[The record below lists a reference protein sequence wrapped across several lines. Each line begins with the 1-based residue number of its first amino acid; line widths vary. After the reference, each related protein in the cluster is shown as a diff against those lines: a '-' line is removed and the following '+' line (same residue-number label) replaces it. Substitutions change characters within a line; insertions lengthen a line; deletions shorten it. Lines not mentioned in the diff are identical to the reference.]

1 MTAFLKPLNITVLA
15 GGISKEREVSLASGS
30 QISAALRR
38 RGHTVFQADISP
50 ENLAALDHRP
60 CDLVFPALHGTFGE
74 DGQLQEILESRGM
87 AYVGSGPAAAKLAMD
102 KVAAKSVFAEKC
114 IATPNWQVVSNGKFK
129 DSWTPRS
136 GIGYPCVIKPI
147 ADGSSVACR
156 ICCNISDARAHLSEF
171 LPQYGAMLVEKFIS
185 GPELTVGIVDG
196 TALPIIQIR
205 PAAAFYD
212 YQAKYTR
219 DDTEYV
225 FDIALPEAV
234 LHKVRRMAL
243 DTYACLGSRHLAR
256 VDIMVDQATMEPMV
270 LELNSLPGFTSH
282 SLVPKA
288 AARAGIAFDELCER
302 LSAMALR
309 DQSPVPV
316 RTPAQPHT

>member
-1 MTAFLKPLNITVLA
+1 MTALIKPLNITLLS
-15 GGISKEREVSLASGS
+15 GGVSREREVSLASGS
-30 QISAALRR
+30 QIAAALRR
-38 RGHTVFQADISP
+38 RGHTVFEADIGP
-50 ENLAALDHRP
+50 ENLSALDHRP

-74 DGQLQEILESRGM
+74 DGQLQEILESRGV
-87 AYVGSGPAAAKLAMD
+87 AYVGSRPAAAKLAMD
-102 KVAAKSVFAEKC
+102 KVAAKSVLAEKC
-114 IATPNWQVVSNGKFK
+114 IATPNWQVVSSGKYK

-147 ADGSSVACR
+147 ADGSSMACR
-156 ICCNISDARAHLSEF
+156 ICTNISDARSHLSEF

-185 GPELTVGIVDG
+185 GPELTVGILDDA
-196 TALPIIQIR
+196 ALPIIQVR

-234 LHKVRRMAL
+234 LNKVRQMAL
-243 DTYACLGSRHLAR
+243 ETYTCIGSRHLAR

-302 LSAMALR
+302 LAAMALR
-309 DQSPVPV
+309 DRSPVPI
-316 RTPAQPHT
+316 PAPAKAHN

>member
-1 MTAFLKPLNITVLA
+1 MNALVKPLNITLLA
-15 GGISKEREVSLASGS
+15 GGVSREREVSLASGA
-30 QISAALRR
+30 QIAAALRA
-38 RGHTVFQADISP
+38 RGHTVFESDIAP
-50 ENLAALDHRP
+50 DNLSALDHRP
-60 CDLVFPALHGTFGE
+60 SDLVFPALHGTFGE
-74 DGQLQEILESRGM
+74 DGQLQEILESRGI
-87 AYVGSGPAAAKLAMD
+87 AYVGSGPAASKLAMD
-102 KVAAKSVFAEKC
+102 KVTAKSVLAEKC
-114 IATPNWQVVSNGKFK
+114 IATPNWQVVSSGKYK

-156 ICCNISDARAHLSEF
+156 ICTNISQARAHLAET

-185 GPELTVGIVDG
+185 GPELTVGILDG
-196 TALPIIQIR
+196 LALPIIQIR

-219 DDTEYV
+219 EDTEYL
-225 FDIALPEAV
+225 FDIALPPAILE
-234 LHKVRRMAL
+234 KVARMAL
-243 DTYACLGSRHLAR
+243 ETYQCIGSRHLAR

-288 AARAGIAFDELCER
+288 AAKAGISFEELCER
-302 LSAMALR
+302 LAAMAIR
-309 DQSPVPV
+309 DRSPAL
-316 RTPAQPHT
+316 TDAQAKTHN

>member
-1 MTAFLKPLNITVLA
+1 MTALIKPLNITLLA
-15 GGISKEREVSLASGS
+15 GGVSREREVSLASGS
-30 QISAALRR
+30 QIAAALRR
-38 RGHTVFQADISP
+38 CGHTVFEADIGP
-50 ENLAALDHRP
+50 ENLSALDHRP

-74 DGQLQEILESRGM
+74 DGQLQEILEARGL
-87 AYVGSGPAAAKLAMD
+87 AYVGSRPAAAKLAMD
-102 KVAAKSVFAEKC
+102 KVAAKSVLAEKC
-114 IATPNWQVVSNGKFK
+114 IATPNWQVVSSGKFK

-147 ADGSSVACR
+147 ADGSSMACR
-156 ICCNISDARAHLSEF
+156 ICTNISDARSHLAEF

-185 GPELTVGIVDG
+185 GPELTVGILDDA
-196 TALPIIQIR
+196 ALPIIQIR

-234 LHKVRRMAL
+234 LNKVRKMAME
-243 DTYACLGSRHLAR
+243 TYTCIGSRHVAR

-288 AARAGIAFDELCER
+288 AARAGIAFDDVCQR
-302 LSAMALR
+302 LAAMALR
-309 DQSPVPV
+309 DRSQPIP
-316 RTPAQPHT
+316 TAAQAHN